1 MVDDII
7 YLPWGI
13 STAISVRIQVAHIAL
28 LASTVEGVDNL
39 YLGKK
44 KTLRAPHYRVSG
56 LNFRLNFTY
65 RGV

>member
-13 STAISVRIQVAHIAL
+13 STAISVRIQAAHIAL

-44 KTLRAPHYRVSG
+44 NPQGA
-56 LNFRLNFTY
+56 Y